1 MLPIVAGLSLALVPG
16 VHRRPLLAR
25 VPLAPRAA
33 ARLLTDGEMKGVFKR
48 FDKDGDGVIDTSEL
62 RTMMTQLGQRP
73 TEAQLRQLLVAADAA
88 GSGTIDFLEF
98 RSVLMRQA
106 AASPPSNRRSPQPHP
121 AALSRKP

>member
-1 MLPIVAGLSLALVPG
+1 MLPIVARLSLALVPG
-16 VHRRPLLAR
+16 VHRQPLLAR

-106 AASPPSNRRSPQPHP
+106 AASPPPNRRSPQPHP